1 MKGLC
6 FLGEVL
12 LRSPGMRTGDY
23 KKRFDS
29 KPHMVAMRHQCFN
42 TILRVYFRSCLLRV
56 VGIPWKIL

>member
-12 LRSPGMRTGDY
+12 LGSPGMRAGDY

-29 KPHMVAMRHQCFN
+29 KPHMAVSGTR
-42 TILRVYFRSCLLRV
+42 LL
-56 VGIPWKIL
+56 

>member
-1 MKGLC
+1 MKGLY

-29 KPHMVAMRHQCFN
+29 VPHMAVLG
-42 TILRVYFRSCLLRV
+42 T
-56 VGIPWKIL
+56 